1 MISEALIKE
10 AGKAG
15 FYLKRTQV
23 GDRMEPRWTSKC
35 ICCGTERTWNWG
47 PNYATVSQIKNAELA
62 GWSHSKRGLT
72 CDECVEKEQQAR
84 RKMSSKIENL
94 PNPKLQRK
102 VFALLDDHFDEDKRL
117 YRNGWTDKKIAEEA
131 QTSEQFVATLRKG
144 AYGELAEDPAVTA
157 LRAEIEALY
166 AEAHKMSDELL
177 ERMAKI
183 ETKITQLHSR
193 LDGYEQKRVA

>member
-35 ICCGTERTWNWG
+35 TCCGTERTWNWG
-47 PNYATVSQIKNAELA
+47 PNYATISMIQGAEAA
-62 GWSHSKRGLT
+62 GWSHGKREFL
-72 CDECVEKEQQAR
+72 CEPCAEKAQQAR
-84 RKMSSKIENL
+84 RKMTTKVE
-94 PNPKLQRK
+94 PMNPKLQRK

-117 YRNGWTDKKIAEEA
+117 YRSGWSDKKIAEEA
-131 QTSEQFVATLRKG
+131 QTSEQFVQTLRKG

-157 LRAEIEALY
+157 LRAEINALTDEAKAL
-166 AEAHKMSDELL
+166 EDMLL
-177 ERMAKI
+177 DQLSKI
-183 ETKITQLHSR
+183 EQKITQLHSR
-193 LDGYEQKRVA
+193 LNGYEQKRVA